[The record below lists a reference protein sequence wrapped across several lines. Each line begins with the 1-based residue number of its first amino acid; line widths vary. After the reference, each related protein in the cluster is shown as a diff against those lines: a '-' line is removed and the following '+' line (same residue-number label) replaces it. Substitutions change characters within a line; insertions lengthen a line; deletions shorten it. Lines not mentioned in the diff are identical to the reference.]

1 MIRISM
7 MMIIAVM
14 VTMMMIIAMIMM
26 VTMMMI
32 MKEIKKFM
40 ITVSKSKFCLNCS
53 Q

>member
-7 MMIIAVM
+7 VMIIAMM

-40 ITVSKSKFCLNCS
+40 ITVCKSN
-53 Q
+53 